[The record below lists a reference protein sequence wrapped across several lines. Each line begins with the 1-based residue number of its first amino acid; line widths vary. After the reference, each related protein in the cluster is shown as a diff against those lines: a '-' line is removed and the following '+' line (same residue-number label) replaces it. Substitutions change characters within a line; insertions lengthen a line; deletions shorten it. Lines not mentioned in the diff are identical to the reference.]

1 MCNLPHSTSTKLTA
15 VFMCGAKD
23 VLRKALLLLL
33 CVVHLARVSSMATA
47 HYGPRAEPFWDQLKA
62 GLFAAA
68 AATVRLCLWC
78 CMLLAVARLSHESG
92 VIMSQSQVQSHLSL
106 SSRSAPGSMHGA

>member
-47 HYGPRAEPFWDQLKA
+47 HYVSR
-62 GLFAAA
+62 
-68 AATVRLCLWC
+68 
-78 CMLLAVARLSHESG
+78 G
-92 VIMSQSQVQSHLSL
+92 VIQRLAIFRVSAAVQPGEDTEILRESSKLSY
-106 SSRSAPGSMHGA
+106 GAVLRLY